1 MIKKHFFSFL
11 LAIFLTLTIGILI
24 YKQIV
29 YPTIIPMVIKGGA
42 SLFADWT
49 VVLNANDCLQKGYD
63 VYLENPCDHWN
74 RKHVYGE
81 ILLKI
86 PFIKTFS
93 KFYYFFLP
101 IIFSFL
107 FLLTISYTL
116 FDLKN
121 LKYFLFLF
129 ILVFS
134 LPVLL
139 VIERSNIDLIIFIF
153 MFLISKFRNNFLNYF
168 LIIFS
173 SISKFYPILFSA
185 IFFYNPSKK
194 KIFFN
199 LFIIISIFLILLGI
213 QYESISK
220 IILNR
225 DQFSGYGYGL
235 YEFSF
240 SGLFKFL
247 NNLNID
253 LSGNNL
259 NWIKNFYLIFIIL
272 IPILTFNY
280 FNYKKIRQFFDDTLL
295 GLNNNFENRIYF
307 LSSTIILFCYFSFSN
322 FIYREIF
329 FLGLIPGILF
339 CLKSNKNYISSFY
352 FYLIVLKFF
361 FTSLLIIFYQ
371 NNLLI
376 EFQPIMI
383 ILKHTLDLYLVSIIL
398 NFYLNY
404 SKLFIRRMLS

>member
-1 MIKKHFFSFL
+1 
-11 LAIFLTLTIGILI
+11 
-24 YKQIV
+24 
-29 YPTIIPMVIKGGA
+29 
-42 SLFADWT
+42 
-49 VVLNANDCLQKGYD
+49 
-63 VYLENPCDHWN
+63 
-74 RKHVYGE
+74 
-81 ILLKI
+81 
-86 PFIKTFS
+86 
-93 KFYYFFLP
+93 
-101 IIFSFL
+101 
-107 FLLTISYTL
+107 
-116 FDLKN
+116 
-121 LKYFLFLF
+121 
-129 ILVFS
+129 
-134 LPVLL
+134 
-139 VIERSNIDLIIFIF
+139 

-168 LIIFS
+168 LIVFS

-185 IFFYNPSKK
+185 IFFYNISKK

-280 FNYKKIRQFFDDTLL
+280 INYKKIRQFFDDTLL